1 MLSLPNILLDTAID
15 LNIFHIVF
23 NIQMKIPF
31 NLRFLVLILVV
42 VIIAVVGIIV
52 VVSLNTAED
61 DTEPPVITDI
71 TGNATGKPGKITTI
85 TVEFSDNVNV
95 TVAKLFYR
103 SENADTWENI
113 SIINGTADIL
123 IPKGSSDDWYYY
135 VVIDDE
141 KGNGPVG
148 DPSTDGTVYYII
160 DVTEIERN
168 LVHTVFIEE
177 GTGTWCSNCPDVAE
191 ILYDLYTSGTYNF
204 YYVSLVEDKNSKAY
218 TRLYEDYNIHGF
230 PTVFIDGGYELIYG
244 ANHDK
249 SYFEERIARAE
260 QRNVPDIELNLSTVV
275 NEDETD
281 LDITVSLTNYQD
293 ESYNG
298 RLRVYLT
305 QKLALQDYEGNPY
318 HFAFVDFIL
327 DEELTLASDST
338 QKKMGSYDVSSLD
351 IDNLVIIAVVFSDE
365 STTKY
370 ANPSDGTNPF
380 EAHYADAAAA
390 SEVVIGGNLPPQVG
404 ITNPK
409 NGRLHIFG
417 RDITAT
423 RQLKT
428 IILGR
433 MTVTAQASDDSKV
446 TKVEFYLDDQLV
458 KECSEGPYEWKWKTP
473 SIFRFKHTLKVI
485 AYDDTGK
492 TSSTALDVI
501 AFILL

>member
-1 MLSLPNILLDTAID
+1 
-15 LNIFHIVF
+15 
-23 NIQMKIPF
+23 MKIPF

-71 TGNATGKPGKITTI
+71 TGNTTGKPGKITTI

-135 VVIDDE
+135 VVIDDK

-148 DPSTDGTVYYII
+148 DPSTNGSVYYII

-177 GTGTWCSNCPDVAE
+177 GTATYCINCPAVAE
-191 ILYDLYTSGTYNF
+191 ILYNLYTSGNYNF
-204 YYVSLVEDKNSKAY
+204 YYVSLVKDKNSKAAD
-218 TRLYEDYNIHGF
+218 RLEEYNIEGY
-230 PTVFIDGGYELIYG
+230 PIVFIDGGYELIYG
-244 ANHDK
+244 TENDNGATYDK
-249 SYFEERIARAE
+249 SYFAERIARAE

-281 LDITVSLTNYQD
+281 LDITVTLTNYQD
-293 ESYNG
+293 ESYSG

-305 QKLALQDYEGNPY
+305 QKLALQDYDGNPY
-318 HFAFVDFIL
+318 HFTFVDFIL
-327 DEELTLASDST
+327 DEELTVASDST
-338 QKKMGSYDVSSLD
+338 QKKTGSYGVSSLD
-351 IDNLVIIAVVFSDE
+351 IENLMVIAVIFSGE

-370 ANPSDGTNPF
+370 SNPPDNTNAF
-380 EAHYADAAAA
+380 DAHYADATAA
-390 SEVVIGGNLPPQVG
+390 SEIVVGGNLPPSIG

-417 RDITAT
+417 KEIIAT
-423 RQLKT
+423 LQLKT

-433 MTVTAQASDDSKV
+433 ITVTAQASDDSEI
-446 TKVEFYLDDQLV
+446 TKVEFYLDDELV
-458 KECSEGPYEWKWKTP
+458 KECTEEPYEWKWKTP
-473 SIFRFKHTLKVI
+473 SWFRFKHTLKVV
-485 AYDDTGK
+485 AYDDKGK
-492 TSSTALDVI
+492 TSFTSLDVI